1 MRLVAAALL
10 SLACLA
16 NATPAAA
23 AGHAWTPVAKVPGI
37 FDIGGPRKD
46 GWFVVAGAAKLY
58 LVDPLGAVTPFA
70 RGTGGYAD
78 DRGAEAYLTVSPGL
92 SGPGC
97 EFAADDVFILRLHAP
112 LGITRVDKAGHASLF
127 ARVAGVTSFNG
138 ITFDTVGSFRN
149 RLLVTSGQAGKT
161 IVNAIDCN
169 GSVETITRSAP
180 RIEGGIEVA
189 PKEFGAFGGTL
200 IAPDELGG
208 NIYAIAADGSSKV
221 VLASGLPTGGDIG
234 VESAGFIPPGMVNGG
249 DVFYSDR
256 LTPGNP
262 HPGSDSL
269 LRLSSSDL
277 QSVGV
282 APGDL
287 LVATEGGAR
296 MISVHCSAAC
306 TKVDVVSSATR
317 AHGEG
322 HLAFRVN
329 VPTASPSPSLR
340 PTPSAPQTN
349 PTSSASSVPIALIAV
364 IAALVVL
371 GVAVLAVVAVRRGR
385 AG

>member
-1 MRLVAAALL
+1 MRLIAAVLL
-10 SLACLA
+10 SVACLL

-23 AGHAWTPVAKVPGI
+23 AAHAWTPIAKVPGI
-37 FDIGGPRKD
+37 IDIGGPRKD
-46 GWFVVAGAAKLY
+46 GWFVVAGAGKLY

-78 DRGAEAYLTVSPGL
+78 DRGAEAYLAVSPGL

-112 LGITRVDKAGHASLF
+112 LGVTRVDKAGHASLF
-127 ARVAGVTSFNG
+127 ARVPGVTGFNG
-138 ITFDTVGSFRN
+138 IAFDTVGSFRN
-149 RLLVTSGQAGKT
+149 RLLVTSAQPGKT

-169 GSVETITRSAP
+169 GSVENITRSAP
-180 RIEGGIEVA
+180 RTEGGIEVA
-189 PKEFGAFGGTL
+189 PKDFGPFGGAL

-208 NIYAIAADGSSKV
+208 NIYAFAADGSSKV

-234 VESAGFIPPGMVNGG
+234 VESAGFIPPGMVSGG
-249 DVFYSDR
+249 EVFYSDR

-262 HPGSDSL
+262 HPGSDSM

-277 QSVGV
+277 QSAG
-282 APGDL
+282 AGPGDL

-296 MISVHCSAAC
+296 LISIHCAPAC
-306 TKVDVVSSATR
+306 AKVDVVSTATR

-322 HLAFRVN
+322 HIAFRVN
-329 VPTASPSPSLR
+329 APPTSPSPSLR
-340 PTPSAPQTN
+340 PTPSAPQGN
-349 PTSSASSVPIALIAV
+349 PVSSSASLPIALIAV